1 MLGLEPPTSGVNER
15 IVRLCGVRS
24 DVTPLSVG
32 KHQPFL
38 PPLFTVFSFKAAI
51 VLPRQARDKHQKTLK
66 QCGVSPQLER
76 YGEHILPVVE
86 TIPLD
91 GVENAF
97 LEPF

>member
-38 PPLFTVFSFKAAI
+38 PPFLRFS
-51 VLPRQARDKHQKTLK
+51 HSK
-66 QCGVSPQLER
+66 QRSFCQDRLGTNTR
-76 YGEHILPVVE
+76 KR
-86 TIPLD
+86 
-91 GVENAF
+91 
-97 LEPF
+97 